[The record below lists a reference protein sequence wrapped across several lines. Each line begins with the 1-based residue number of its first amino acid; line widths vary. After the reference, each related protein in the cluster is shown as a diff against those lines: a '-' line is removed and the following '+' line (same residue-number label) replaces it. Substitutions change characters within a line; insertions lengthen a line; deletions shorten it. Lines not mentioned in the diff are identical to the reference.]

1 MTIGWTAGQHST
13 NLAAMLGDDDVLY
26 RAAQGLM
33 CLRATPGRSQRLV
46 PLVARR
52 AGRFVV
58 LGRLGET
65 LRVPPL
71 ALGLDA
77 ELDQVA
83 HLRTSRTTPLGVESL
98 FQGAVLD
105 VDLLYEVES
114 DAVAALTIPAGA
126 VARALNARDRVRSRP
141 AWRWPWDQT
150 AFQSE
155 QQADRAVRAA
165 LGALR
170 RAAGDVVLTRRDNS
184 VRDAGDLRRVH

>member
-1 MTIGWTAGQHST
+1 MNGWTAGQHST
-13 NLAAMLGDDDVLY
+13 NLAALLGNDDVLY

-52 AGRFVV
+52 TGRFEV

-65 LRVPPL
+65 MRVPPL

-83 HLRTSRTTPLGVESL
+83 HLRSARTTPLGVESL
-98 FQGAVLD
+98 YQGSVLD
-105 VDLLYEVES
+105 ADLLYEVES
-114 DAVAALTIPAGA
+114 DAVAALTIPVGA
-126 VARALNARDRVRSRP
+126 VARALNARDRARIKP
-141 AWRWPWDQT
+141 AWRWPWDQD

-170 RAAGDVVLTRRDNS
+170 RAAGDVILTRLDNS
-184 VRDAGDLRRVH
+184 VRESADLRHVH